1 MQLTHLKGM
10 IQGAAGTV
18 QSYGISVG
26 INRLGYKIWVVYI
39 VYNCLQLIAAYFLF
53 PETFGLSLEEVDVVF
68 ETTDVHPVKM
78 SKQIQAV
85 KKEQGQGLFGRG
97 RSFFGIGGK
106 KRRVVGESAAA
117 PETKV
122 S

>member
-1 MQLTHLKGM
+1 M

-39 VYNCLQLIAAYFLF
+39 VYNCLQLVAAYFLF
-53 PETFGLSLEEVDVVF
+53 PETYGLSLEEVDAVF
-68 ETTDVHPVKM
+68 ETDGVRPVKM
-78 SKQIQAV
+78 SKQIQEV
-85 KKEQGQGLFGRG
+85 KRVQAQGLFGRG
-97 RSFFGIGGK
+97 FSFFGIKGK
-106 KRRVVGESAAA
+106 KARAATNAA
-117 PETKV
+117 PETSV